1 MAWREQLKTG
11 ASFRGV
17 TFSTVE
23 ADLRVGRRTML
34 HEYPQRDVPYTEDLG
49 RRARQVVVEGYVSG
63 DDYLDRRDALIDAI
77 EQPGPGELVHPRYG
91 VLQAAVLDY
100 VSVKESP
107 REGGIA
113 KFSITFV
120 EHGENQFPTTVQDT
134 VSQVDDAAAEL
145 QQAAADEFDDAF
157 DVAGPEALAADALD
171 ELEEDL
177 DHLVR
182 MARQFT
188 DVQALGDLVRD
199 TVVVSD
205 WLVALIRTPTVLAQ
219 SLISLYNRFTLA
231 VRRPLSALAELEL
244 EFGRNRRSA
253 SAANVAGSTLARRR
267 ANSQARA
274 DLQRRLSLGEQARTL
289 AVAISSAELTANQAR
304 ALRDRLLAQVDME
317 LEETDPPA
325 AVVSALSALRLSVTR
340 DVQERAELLR
350 QSSTYTPVAVLP
362 SLLLA
367 HRVYQD
373 ANRADELVQ
382 RNGVRHPAFVPA
394 AALEV
399 LR

>member
-1 MAWREQLKTG
+1 MAWREQLKTA

-17 TFSTVE
+17 PFSTVE

-49 RRARQVVVEGYVSG
+49 RRARQLVVECYVAG
-63 DDYLDRRDALIDAI
+63 EDYLQRRDALIDAI
-77 EQPGPGELVHPRYG
+77 EQAGPGELVHPRYG

-113 KFSITFV
+113 RFSITFV
-120 EHGENQFPTTVQDT
+120 EHGDNQFPTTVQDT
-134 VSQVDDAAAEL
+134 VAQVDDAAEEVE
-145 QQAAADEFDDAF
+145 QAAAEAFGESF
-157 DVAGPEALAADALD
+157 DVAGPEVLATTALQALQN
-171 ELEEDL
+171 DL
-177 DHLVR
+177 DNLVT
-182 MARQFT
+182 MARQFAN
-188 DVQALGDLVRD
+188 VEQLGDLLRD
-199 TVVVSD
+199 VVGVSD
-205 WLVALIRTPTVLAQ
+205 SLVDLIRTPAVLAQ
-219 SLISLYNRFTLA
+219 SLISLVGRFSLA
-231 VRRPLSALAELEL
+231 VRRPLSALAELAMV
-244 EFGRNRRSA
+244 FGLNRRSSG
-253 SAANVAGSTLARRR
+253 SAVLATSTPARRQV
-267 ANSQARA
+267 NEVARA
-274 DLQRRLSLGEQARTL
+274 DLQRRLALGEQARLL
-289 AVAISSAELTANQAR
+289 AIAISAEDLTASQAR
-304 ALRDRLLAQVDME
+304 ALRDRLLEQIDTE

-325 AVVSALSALRLSVTR
+325 AVVSALNALRLSVTR

-350 QSSTYTPVAVLP
+350 QASLYTPAAVLP
-362 SLLLA
+362 SLVLA

-373 ANRADELVQ
+373 ATRANELVQ